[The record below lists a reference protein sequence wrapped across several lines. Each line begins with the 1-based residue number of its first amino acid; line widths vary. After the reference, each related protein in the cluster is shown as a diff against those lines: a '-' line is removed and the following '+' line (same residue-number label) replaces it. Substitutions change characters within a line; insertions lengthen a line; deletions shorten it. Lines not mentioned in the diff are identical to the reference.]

1 MNTFMMYAQACEG
14 DFTVGKRALDYAA
27 RLLADGW
34 IQRGENPNV
43 PSNYYAACNKAGFNY
58 DILLSEEVDYL
69 SRTVERMIS
78 QMK

>member
-14 DFTVGKRALDYAA
+14 DFTVGKNALDYAA

-34 IQRGENPNV
+34 IQRRENPNI

-58 DILLSEEVDYL
+58 DNLLSEEIDYL